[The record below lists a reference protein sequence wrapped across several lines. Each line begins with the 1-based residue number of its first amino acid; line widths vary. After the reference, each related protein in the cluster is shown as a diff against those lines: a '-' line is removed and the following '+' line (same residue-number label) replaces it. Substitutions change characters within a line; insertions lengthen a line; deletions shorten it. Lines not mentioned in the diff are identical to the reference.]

1 VGSHPRIA
9 GRALSRTARIVPDV
23 PTFAV
28 DDGFTYEIPDGMD
41 VTVGSL
47 VRIPLSGRRVRG
59 WVVATGVEA
68 PERIKPV
75 ASVSGDLPV
84 FDADLLG
91 ILRWAAMHHVAPLA
105 TVLGRSGPPNLPR
118 SRRFGAFA
126 AVDPIGPPPGLT
138 GVVEAARG
146 DGRAVTHYW
155 VGSGPWGDPV
165 GRLVAPV
172 AAAGRSS
179 LVVASTWAEAEE
191 IAARLTGVLGDRVV
205 VASSHLDAAVVTKAW
220 VEAALRPGVVVVGTR
235 EVALWPVA
243 DLGLAVA
250 VGEGRVGMKE
260 KATPTLNARDLLLK
274 RSTIERF
281 SVVLCGL
288 VPSPEGLARAPE
300 VVRSGPG
307 RAWGQV
313 EIVDRRGEGGLLA
326 PSTGAVLRSAVR
338 DRLRVF
344 VYSERRVAAQRC
356 LRCRTLRRCPECG
369 SSPGEGRSCH
379 RCGAAA
385 VPCPECGH
393 DRFDALGAPLG
404 KVVSEIARIAG
415 EEAVGPAGSGRR
427 IEVGTERD
435 IPPPGSVDLAVVVDG
450 DGPLMAPDLR
460 AAENALRVFARCV
473 AAAGAGRGRRGLIQ
487 SADPDHPILEALRKG
502 DPVAAM
508 QDEAE
513 RRAAAG
519 LPPGREAIV
528 VEMANGPAGADAA
541 LREAVGDRGEVQGPI
556 DRPDDRVRWLLLAP
570 DLGRARVA
578 LRPLV
583 AAWREEGATVRVDA
597 DPLEM

>member
-1 VGSHPRIA
+1 MGPHPRTA
-9 GRALSRTARIVPDV
+9 GRPLSATARIVPDV

-28 DDGFTYEIPDGMD
+28 DDGFAYEIPDGIE
-41 VTVGSL
+41 VQVGSL
-47 VRIPLSGRRVRG
+47 VRVPLSGRRVRG
-59 WVVATGVEA
+59 WVVATGVE
-68 PERIKPV
+68 RRDRMKPI
-75 ASVSGDLPV
+75 AGVSGDLAV

-91 ILRWAAMHHVAPLA
+91 VLRWAAMHHVAPLA

-118 SRRFGAFA
+118 RRRFGAFA

-155 VGSGPWGDPV
+155 VGAGPWGDPV
-165 GRLVAPV
+165 ARLVAPV

-179 LVVASTWAEAEE
+179 LVVAATWAEASEM
-191 IAARLTGVLGDRVV
+191 AARLAAVLGDRVV

-243 DLGLAVA
+243 DLGLAVV

-260 KATPTLNARDLLLK
+260 KATPTLNARDVLLK
-274 RSTIERF
+274 RSTVERF

-326 PSTGAVLRSAVR
+326 DATAAALRAAAR
-338 DRLRVF
+338 EGKRVF
-344 VYSERRVAAQRC
+344 VYSERRIAAQRC
-356 LRCRTLRRCPECG
+356 LKCRTLRRCPQCG
-369 SSPGEGRSCH
+369 SSPGEGRECA
-379 RCGAAA
+379 RCGAPT
-385 VPCPECGH
+385 VGCTTCGH
-393 DRFDALGAPLG
+393 DRFQALGAPLG
-404 KVVSEIARIAG
+404 KVVAEIARIAG
-415 EEAVGPAGSGRR
+415 DEAVGPAGSGRR

-435 IPPPGSVDLAVVVDG
+435 IPPPGTVDLAVVVDA

-460 AAENALRVFARCV
+460 AGENSLRVFARCV

-487 SADPDHPILEALRKG
+487 SADPEHPILEAVRKG

-508 QDEAE
+508 QQEAE

-519 LPPGREAIV
+519 LPPGREAVV
-528 VEMANGPAGADAA
+528 VEMANAPAGADAA
-541 LREAVGDRGEVQGPI
+541 LRETVGDRGEVQGPVQ
-556 DRPDDRVRWLLLAP
+556 RHEGRVRWLLLAP
-570 DLGRARVA
+570 DLGRARIA

-583 AAWREEGATVRVDA
+583 AAWREEGATVRIDA